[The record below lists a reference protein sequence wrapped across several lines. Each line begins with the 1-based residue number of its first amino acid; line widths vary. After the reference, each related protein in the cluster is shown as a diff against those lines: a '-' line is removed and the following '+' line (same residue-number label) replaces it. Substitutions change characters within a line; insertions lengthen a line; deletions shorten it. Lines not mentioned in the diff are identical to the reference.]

1 MEACLVGRML
11 HLNAMQI
18 IQMVRKKAACILM
31 DLLLEDKPK
40 VNFHNSS
47 GPGPTQ
53 GCECVLA

>member
-11 HLNAMQI
+11 HLNAMKI

-40 VNFHNSS
+40 VNFHSSS
-47 GPGPTQ
+47 GPGSTQ
-53 GCECVLA
+53 ECECILA